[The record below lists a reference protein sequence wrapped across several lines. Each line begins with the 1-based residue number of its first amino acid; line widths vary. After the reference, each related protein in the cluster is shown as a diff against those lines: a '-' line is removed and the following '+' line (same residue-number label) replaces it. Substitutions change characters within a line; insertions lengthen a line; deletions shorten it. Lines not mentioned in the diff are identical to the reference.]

1 MSYGETTYG
10 GASYGS
16 RGTVPPPL
24 PEPPKE
30 TPAYLTI
37 NVGVQIAPPMDTPGV
52 PLVNVGVQNPD
63 PQSGDG
69 YPILNVGLQNP
80 PMVTVTHRPKGWGVL
95 TTVDEDHLVTIDM
108 ANAAGYL
115 IENVT

>member
-52 PLVNVGVQNPD
+52 PLVNVGVQNP
-63 PQSGDG
+63 
-69 YPILNVGLQNP
+69 

-95 TTVDEDHLVTIDM
+95 TTADEDYLVTIDM